1 MNDALTTDAPC
12 AKSRKL
18 VYHYLLEEH
27 ARQTPD
33 KPCLMMGDRTLSW
46 AETDREA
53 NRWGHGLALAGVR
66 KGDRVLVMI
75 PSGIEHVVIWLGL
88 CKIGA
93 LIVPVNEA
101 YKGNMLLHQ
110 VNDSGARF
118 AIIDQTHL
126 PHWHALGTTLKTLQT
141 IAVHGTFEPHTENSQ
156 NTETGSDWTYLP
168 VGDLRSADDSALPP
182 VVEYYDPMG
191 VFYTSGTTGPSKGVL
206 YSYAQAHA
214 TALPPAQMCEPHD
227 VFYMFLPM
235 FHVGLSNMFG
245 IVVIAGATMAIRQ
258 KFSVQAFWDDVRR
271 YQITM
276 TLIMSTM
283 PNFIASQVPK
293 PSDRD
298 HTLKKLIMIPL
309 MKNVEQF
316 SDRFGCRIATYYN
329 MTEISTPICSNGF
342 ELANSTSCGRLRAG
356 VSARIVDQFDEPV
369 PAGSV
374 GELVVRSENPWE
386 FNLGYWQNPQKT
398 AESWRNQWLHT
409 GDAFSVD
416 AQGNYYF
423 VDRIKD
429 AIRRRGE
436 NVSSFEVENEVDA
449 HPAVLE
455 SAAIAVPSEFS
466 EDEIKVVVSLKPG
479 ASLTPAA
486 LLDFLRSRLPVYM
499 LPRYIEI
506 HLSELPKTPT
516 GKIRKVA
523 LRELGIGQ
531 AWDKDKNLKN

>member
-1 MNDALTTDAPC
+1 MHDALTNAAPC

-33 KPCLMMGDRTLSW
+33 KPCLVMSDRTLTW

-53 NRWGHGLALAGVR
+53 NRWGRGLALAGIS

-110 VNDSGARF
+110 ANDSGARF
-118 AIIDQTHL
+118 AIVDQAHL
-126 PHWHALGTTLKTLQT
+126 PHWHALGANLTSLQT
-141 IAVHGTFEPHTENSQ
+141 VAVHGDMESV
-156 NTETGSDWTYLP
+156 ETGPDWIYRP
-168 VGDLRSADDSALPP
+168 VDEMRHADDSALAPA
-182 VVEYYDPMG
+182 VEYHDPMG

-214 TALPPAQMCEPHD
+214 TALPPARMCTPDD

-258 KFSVQAFWDDVRR
+258 KFSVNAFWDDVRR
-271 YQITM
+271 YRITM

-283 PNFIASQVPK
+283 PNFIASQP
-293 PSDRD
+293 PRASDRD

-316 SDRFGCRIATYYN
+316 SDRFGCQIATYYN

-342 ELANSTSCGRLRAG
+342 ELANSSSCGRLRAG
-356 VSARIVDQFDEPV
+356 VSARIVDEFDEPV
-369 PAGSV
+369 AVGTV
-374 GELVVRSENPWE
+374 GELVVRSDSPWE

-398 AESWRNQWLHT
+398 AETWRNQWLHT

-416 AQGNYYF
+416 ADGNYYF

-455 SAAIAVPSEFS
+455 SAAIAVPSEFA
-466 EDEIKVVVSLKPG
+466 EDEIKVVVSLKPD

-486 LLDFLRSRLPVYM
+486 LLEFLRPRLPVYM

-506 HLSELPKTPT
+506 CSAELPKTPT

-523 LRELGIGQ
+523 LRELGIGLS
-531 AWDKDKNLKN
+531 WDRDQNLQR

>member
-1 MNDALTTDAPC
+1 MNDVLTAAAPC

-27 ARQTPD
+27 ARQTPN
-33 KPCLMMGDRTLSW
+33 KPCLVMGDRTLSW
-46 AETDREA
+46 DETNREA
-53 NRWGHGLALAGVR
+53 NRWGRGLALAGVR

-110 VNDSGARF
+110 VNDSGASF
-118 AIIDQTHL
+118 AIIDKSHL
-126 PHWHALGTTLKTLQT
+126 AHWHALGDTLKTLQT
-141 IAVHGTFEPHTENSQ
+141 IAVHGADESNLEGTDGGPE
-156 NTETGSDWTYLP
+156 WTYLP
-168 VGDLRSADDSALPP
+168 VSELRHADDSALPP
-182 VVEYYDPMG
+182 AVEYYDAMG

-214 TALPPAQMCEPHD
+214 TALPPGNMCEPHD
-227 VFYMFLPM
+227 VFYIFLPM

-245 IVVIAGATMAIRQ
+245 IVVIAGATMVIRQ
-258 KFSVQAFWDDVRR
+258 KFSVNAFWDDVRR
-271 YQITM
+271 YRITM

-283 PNFIASQVPK
+283 PNFIASLK
-293 PSDRD
+293 PSPGDRD

-316 SDRFGCRIATYYN
+316 SERFGCRIATYYN

-342 ELANSTSCGRLRAG
+342 ELANSSSCGRLRAG
-356 VSARIVDQFDEPV
+356 ISARIVDEFDEVVPV
-369 PAGSV
+369 GTV

-398 AESWRNQWLHT
+398 AETWRNQWLHT

-455 SAAIAVPSEFS
+455 SAAIAVASEFA
-466 EDEIKVVVSLKPG
+466 EDEIKVVVSLKPDT
-479 ASLTPAA
+479 SLTPQA
-486 LLDFLRSRLPVYM
+486 LLEFLRPRLPVYM

-506 HLSELPKTPT
+506 HTSELPKTPT

-523 LRELGIGQ
+523 LREVGIGH
-531 AWDKDKNLKN
+531 AWDRIST

>member
-1 MNDALTTDAPC
+1 MNDVSMTHAPS

-53 NRWGHGLALAGVR
+53 NRWGRGLALAGVR

-118 AIIDQTHL
+118 AIIDKSHL
-126 PHWHALGTTLKTLQT
+126 PHWHALSTELKTLKT
-141 IAVHGTFEPHTENSQ
+141 IAVHGGFGPD
-156 NTETGSDWTYLP
+156 TETSSDWSYLP
-168 VGDLRSADDSALPP
+168 IEALHDADGSPLPP
-182 VVEYYDPMG
+182 AVEYYDPMA

-214 TALPPAQMCEPHD
+214 TALPPGRMCEPDD

-258 KFSVQAFWDDVRR
+258 KFSVHAFWDDVRR
-271 YQITM
+271 YRITM

-283 PNFIASQVPK
+283 PNFIASQIPK
-293 PSDRD
+293 SSDRD

-316 SDRFGCRIATYYN
+316 SERFGCRIATYYN

-342 ELANSTSCGRLRAG
+342 ELANSTSCGRLRPG
-356 VSARIVDQFDEPV
+356 VSARIVDEFDEEVPV
-369 PAGSV
+369 DTV
-374 GELVVRSENPWE
+374 GELLVRSANPWE

-398 AESWRNQWLHT
+398 AESWKNQWLHT

-449 HPAVLE
+449 HPSVLE
-455 SAAIAVPSEFS
+455 SAAIAVASEFS
-466 EDEIKVVVSLKPG
+466 EDEIKVVVSLKPD
-479 ASLTPAA
+479 ATLTPEA
-486 LLDFLRSRLPVYM
+486 LLEFLRPRLPVYM

-506 HLSELPKTPT
+506 HLVELPKTPT

-531 AWDKDKNLKN
+531 AWDREKNL